1 MGCSG
6 NGEGVMVAGI
16 AVELEIIAVRVNV
29 GEAGINSA
37 VGVVTEGLHAQT
49 PSNRIVEAS
58 RLNLLIRLT
67 LISIPLTLQ
76 FEFTFQP
83 VCQLGRV
90 NSFNISSASCLPP

>member
-1 MGCSG
+1 MERSG

-16 AVELEIIAVRVNV
+16 AVDIGVIAVGVKV
-29 GEAGINSA
+29 GEADINVA
-37 VGVVTEGLHAQT
+37 VGVGTEGLHAQT
-49 PSNRIVEAS
+49 ASNRIVEAS